1 MYFAFEPKLCLR
13 NVLSFSVNMQSSPC
27 SLTEMLNKVDPLRQE
42 LRTLEES
49 AETTRIKGEEI
60 EKIVTELERSINK

>member
-1 MYFAFEPKLCLR
+1 MPKKCVIL
-13 NVLSFSVNMQSSPC
+13 LSQYAIFP
-27 SLTEMLNKVDPLRQE
+27 LYLGYTEMPNKVDPLRQE
-42 LRTLEES
+42 LRTLEKS